1 MLQSILTAVE
11 WMHDNTAYLKR
22 LTGLFDRALGKKPMS
37 YRNLRRTRFLRMENF
52 LMGSLYIAAPV
63 LPCYADIDHIDN
75 MSQLV
80 TKMKE
85 WYDKVHYP
93 WYGPMDLL

>member
-22 LTGLFDRALGKKPMS
+22 LTGLFDLALGGSLCHIEIWEEPA
-37 YRNLRRTRFLRMENF
+37 FLRMENF

-63 LPCYADIDHIDN
+63 LPCHANIGHIDN

-80 TKMKE
+80 TKIKE

-93 WYGPMDLL
+93 RYGPIDLL